1 MSDSG
6 PLTQAQA
13 LDVLRRTCD
22 RAWLDAMLAQPDGAA
37 IIASKLAAFEA
48 ASLAVTAQANA
59 TMISTAPTGRPGVC
73 TLALQRSDTSAS
85 ATIPKG
91 YTFIT
96 NLGVE
101 LTVACDVQVAVG
113 QATVALP
120 LVTTRQID
128 LVNTAANAFDDILD
142 PGNYPDAV
150 LGTANPPVF
159 DSNGQLLFGPS
170 TGAWTPGGLLVTA
183 RDQGTATLLQDGTVI
198 TIGGQGF
205 LNTQTLATC
214 ELWTPATPATGQWSP
229 AASLNLARQG
239 HTATLIPDGTV
250 LVTGGNFDSTSN
262 SLEMELYAPTGGGS
276 FALLT
281 ATMKAPRTTH
291 TATLL
296 PPSSGHP
303 LGLVLLVGGLSIS
316 GSTFTFSN
324 TAELYDPVTQTTTA
338 TGNMTTGRC
347 QHTATLIPASTAHPQ
362 GAVLIA
368 GGNTA
373 SDPTA
378 LAEIFDIA
386 TATFSATTGPM
397 TVARSEHQASPLPS
411 GNVLITGGG
420 NSGTSALSS
429 AEVFNLTT
437 GEFTATTG
445 NMHAVRFAHLSLPLP
460 NGDVLVAAGD
470 STELDVPPYV
480 SVTNIAETYN
490 ETSGKFTL
498 TNGLAQA
505 RGDFSWTALSDGR
518 IMAAGGQAPFGTG
531 EFQDLASV
539 EIYTV
544 TAMGHTP
551 ACLTYASSTPITGA
565 SSDWLSALG
574 NERGC
579 IRQDGEDGEA
589 YRARVRMIP
598 DAVSPLAI
606 ARAVDATATALPE
619 RWLAEPFNDGAD
631 PNVKLAANLG
641 FFDGFFCDSDFCDD
655 PLGVSLADKQPV
667 ANLECSGIRESRAYV
682 RVDLVGQLQ
691 EPDGLVLYCDDG
703 FCDDPQ
709 WGYPDVH
716 THPVIQGAEQALLQQ
731 MQLKVAGGV
740 NFDVYLENSETLVQ
754 QGTLSGTTS
763 AGGTPVITL
772 TPVAGTA
779 WYLREGLLTADM
791 GNRHWA
797 VTGQGIAVRLTLDD
811 GTTLQTP
818 WAQGVVSLR
827 SYELEALGYRGQRVT
842 SIECLGLTLYDLE
855 PPYSMNLIGSFTVNT
870 ATL

>member
-6 PLTQAQA
+6 PLTQQQA
-13 LDVLRRTCD
+13 MALLRRTTD
-22 RAWLDAMLAQPDGAA
+22 AAWLSAMLASPDGAA
-37 IIASKLAAFEA
+37 IIASKLAVFEA

-59 TMISTAPTGRPGVC
+59 TMISTAPTGRSGVC
-73 TLALQRSDTSAS
+73 TLTLQRSDTSAS

-101 LTVACDVQVAVG
+101 LTVACDVQIASG

-120 LVTTRQID
+120 LITTRQID
-128 LVNTAANAFDDILD
+128 LVNTPGPAFDDILK
-142 PGNYPDAV
+142 PGDSVAPIV
-150 LGTANPPVF
+150 GPANQPT
-159 DSNGQLLFGPS
+159 SY
-170 TGAWTPGGLLVTA
+170 AWTPTGPLTTA
-183 RDQGTATLLQDGTVI
+183 RGLHTSTPLPNGNIFICGGYGASGVSANCEVWNASTQTSASVGNMHVARIEHQATLLKPTLAHPLGLVLITGGAYEGQTYTGMADAEIYDPVANTFTVI
-198 TIGGQGF
+198 PGGMTI
-205 LNTQTLATC
+205 
-214 ELWTPATPATGQWSP
+214 
-229 AASLNLARQG
+229 
-239 HTATLIPDGTV
+239 
-250 LVTGGNFDSTSN
+250 
-262 SLEMELYAPTGGGS
+262 
-276 FALLT
+276 
-281 ATMKAPRTTH
+281 PRAGH

-296 PPSSGHP
+296 PIGK
-303 LGLVLLVGGLSIS
+303 
-316 GSTFTFSN
+316 
-324 TAELYDPVTQTTTA
+324 
-338 TGNMTTGRC
+338 
-347 QHTATLIPASTAHPQ
+347 
-362 GAVLIA
+362 VLIA
-368 GGNTA
+368 GGNSDYAVSTA
-373 SDPTA
+373 ACELYDPVA
-378 LAEIFDIA
+378 NSF
-386 TATFSATTGPM
+386 TATGSMHT
-397 TVARSEHQASPLPS
+397 ARWLHLAAPLPS
-411 GNVLITGGG
+411 GNVMVAGGETDAGIDGPIPPYLASAEVYNVSTGTWAITGDMTIARNGFDLPASGAIALQDGDVLIVGG
-420 NSGTSALSS
+420 ITGNDNLGENFVVASMERYNETRGTFVSAGNMSDTRWLPGLALLSNGQVVISGGYGGTDGAVNLLATVDIYDPVAGTCTATAPMSTVRSGHSESSLPDGTAVAMGGYGNASTLAS
-429 AEVFNLTT
+429 AEVFGDFIFLLT
-437 GEFTATTG
+437 
-445 NMHAVRFAHLSLPLP
+445 
-460 NGDVLVAAGD
+460 
-470 STELDVPPYV
+470 YV
-480 SVTNIAETYN
+480 S
-490 ETSGKFTL
+490 
-498 TNGLAQA
+498 
-505 RGDFSWTALSDGR
+505 
-518 IMAAGGQAPFGTG
+518 
-531 EFQDLASV
+531 
-539 EIYTV
+539 
-544 TAMGHTP
+544 
-551 ACLTYASSTPITGA
+551 STQITGA
-565 SSDWLSALG
+565 VEDWLSALG

-811 GTTLQTP
+811 GSTLQTP

>member
-159 DSNGQLLFGPS
+159 VSRSPRALVANRSSNDVSWLDLTNPLLP
-170 TGAWTPGGLLVTA
+170 V
-183 RDQGTATLLQDGTVI
+183 V
-198 TIGGQGF
+198 
-205 LNTQTLATC
+205 LATV
-214 ELWTPATPATGQWSP
+214 TVGVGPPGVAFS
-229 AASLNLARQG
+229 
-239 HTATLIPDGTV
+239 PDGTRA
-250 LVTGGNFDSTSN
+250 LVANFGSN
-262 SLEMELYAPTGGGS
+262 DVSWLD
-276 FALLT
+276 LT
-281 ATMKAPRTTH
+281 NP
-291 TATLL
+291 LL
-296 PPSSGHP
+296 PV
-303 LGLVLLVGGLSIS
+303 VLATVTVGTGPYGVAIS
-316 GSTFTFSN
+316 
-324 TAELYDPVTQTTTA
+324 P
-338 TGNMTTGRC
+338 
-347 QHTATLIPASTAHPQ
+347 
-362 GAVLIA
+362 
-368 GGNTA
+368 TA
-373 SDPTA
+373 SAD
-378 LAEIFDIA
+378 
-386 TATFSATTGPM
+386 
-397 TVARSEHQASPLPS
+397 
-411 GNVLITGGG
+411 
-420 NSGTSALSS
+420 
-429 AEVFNLTT
+429 VF
-437 GEFTATTG
+437 
-445 NMHAVRFAHLSLPLP
+445 
-460 NGDVLVAAGD
+460 
-470 STELDVPPYV
+470 
-480 SVTNIAETYN
+480 
-490 ETSGKFTL
+490 
-498 TNGLAQA
+498 
-505 RGDFSWTALSDGR
+505 GDFVR
-518 IMAAGGQAPFGTG
+518 
-531 EFQDLASV
+531 
-539 EIYTV
+539 
-544 TAMGHTP
+544 
-551 ACLTYASSTPITGA
+551 CLTYVSSTPITGA

-811 GTTLQTP
+811 GSTLQTP

>member
-159 DSNGQLLFGPS
+159 VSRSPRALVANRSSNDVSWLDLTNPLLP
-170 TGAWTPGGLLVTA
+170 V
-183 RDQGTATLLQDGTVI
+183 V
-198 TIGGQGF
+198 
-205 LNTQTLATC
+205 LATV
-214 ELWTPATPATGQWSP
+214 TVGSGPVGVAIS
-229 AASLNLARQG
+229 
-239 HTATLIPDGTV
+239 PDGTRA
-250 LVTGGNFDSTSN
+250 LVPN
-262 SLEMELYAPTGGGS
+262 YGS
-276 FALLT
+276 ANVSWLDLT
-281 ATMKAPRTTH
+281 NP
-291 TATLL
+291 LL
-296 PPSSGHP
+296 PVVLATVTVGVHPIGVAISPDGTRALVANYSSNDVSWLDLTNP
-303 LGLVLLVGGLSIS
+303 LLPVVLATVTVGTGPYGVAIS
-316 GSTFTFSN
+316 
-324 TAELYDPVTQTTTA
+324 P
-338 TGNMTTGRC
+338 
-347 QHTATLIPASTAHPQ
+347 
-362 GAVLIA
+362 
-368 GGNTA
+368 TA
-373 SDPTA
+373 SAD
-378 LAEIFDIA
+378 
-386 TATFSATTGPM
+386 
-397 TVARSEHQASPLPS
+397 
-411 GNVLITGGG
+411 
-420 NSGTSALSS
+420 
-429 AEVFNLTT
+429 VF
-437 GEFTATTG
+437 
-445 NMHAVRFAHLSLPLP
+445 
-460 NGDVLVAAGD
+460 
-470 STELDVPPYV
+470 
-480 SVTNIAETYN
+480 
-490 ETSGKFTL
+490 
-498 TNGLAQA
+498 
-505 RGDFSWTALSDGR
+505 GDFVR
-518 IMAAGGQAPFGTG
+518 
-531 EFQDLASV
+531 
-539 EIYTV
+539 
-544 TAMGHTP
+544 
-551 ACLTYASSTPITGA
+551 CLTYVSSTPITGA

>member
-159 DSNGQLLFGPS
+159 VSRSPRALVANRSSNDVSWLDLTNPLLP
-170 TGAWTPGGLLVTA
+170 V
-183 RDQGTATLLQDGTVI
+183 V
-198 TIGGQGF
+198 
-205 LNTQTLATC
+205 LATV
-214 ELWTPATPATGQWSP
+214 TVGTGPYGVAISP
-229 AASLNLARQG
+229 
-239 HTATLIPDGTV
+239 
-250 LVTGGNFDSTSN
+250 
-262 SLEMELYAPTGGGS
+262 
-276 FALLT
+276 
-281 ATMKAPRTTH
+281 
-291 TATLL
+291 
-296 PPSSGHP
+296 
-303 LGLVLLVGGLSIS
+303 
-316 GSTFTFSN
+316 
-324 TAELYDPVTQTTTA
+324 
-338 TGNMTTGRC
+338 
-347 QHTATLIPASTAHPQ
+347 
-362 GAVLIA
+362 
-368 GGNTA
+368 TA
-373 SDPTA
+373 SAD
-378 LAEIFDIA
+378 
-386 TATFSATTGPM
+386 
-397 TVARSEHQASPLPS
+397 
-411 GNVLITGGG
+411 
-420 NSGTSALSS
+420 
-429 AEVFNLTT
+429 VF
-437 GEFTATTG
+437 
-445 NMHAVRFAHLSLPLP
+445 
-460 NGDVLVAAGD
+460 
-470 STELDVPPYV
+470 
-480 SVTNIAETYN
+480 
-490 ETSGKFTL
+490 
-498 TNGLAQA
+498 
-505 RGDFSWTALSDGR
+505 GDFVR
-518 IMAAGGQAPFGTG
+518 
-531 EFQDLASV
+531 
-539 EIYTV
+539 
-544 TAMGHTP
+544 
-551 ACLTYASSTPITGA
+551 CLTYVSSTPITGA

>member
-1 MSDSG
+1 MNSG
-6 PLTQAQA
+6 PLTQARGLA
-13 LDVLRRTCD
+13 VLRRTTD
-22 RAWLDAMLAQPDGAA
+22 AGWLSAMLAQPDGAA

-159 DSNGQLLFGPS
+159 VSRSPRALVANRSSNDVSWLDLTNPLLP
-170 TGAWTPGGLLVTA
+170 V
-183 RDQGTATLLQDGTVI
+183 V
-198 TIGGQGF
+198 
-205 LNTQTLATC
+205 LATV
-214 ELWTPATPATGQWSP
+214 TVGTGPYGVAISP
-229 AASLNLARQG
+229 
-239 HTATLIPDGTV
+239 
-250 LVTGGNFDSTSN
+250 
-262 SLEMELYAPTGGGS
+262 
-276 FALLT
+276 
-281 ATMKAPRTTH
+281 
-291 TATLL
+291 
-296 PPSSGHP
+296 
-303 LGLVLLVGGLSIS
+303 
-316 GSTFTFSN
+316 
-324 TAELYDPVTQTTTA
+324 
-338 TGNMTTGRC
+338 
-347 QHTATLIPASTAHPQ
+347 
-362 GAVLIA
+362 
-368 GGNTA
+368 TA
-373 SDPTA
+373 SAD
-378 LAEIFDIA
+378 
-386 TATFSATTGPM
+386 
-397 TVARSEHQASPLPS
+397 
-411 GNVLITGGG
+411 
-420 NSGTSALSS
+420 
-429 AEVFNLTT
+429 VF
-437 GEFTATTG
+437 
-445 NMHAVRFAHLSLPLP
+445 
-460 NGDVLVAAGD
+460 
-470 STELDVPPYV
+470 
-480 SVTNIAETYN
+480 
-490 ETSGKFTL
+490 
-498 TNGLAQA
+498 
-505 RGDFSWTALSDGR
+505 GDFVR
-518 IMAAGGQAPFGTG
+518 
-531 EFQDLASV
+531 
-539 EIYTV
+539 
-544 TAMGHTP
+544 
-551 ACLTYASSTPITGA
+551 CLTYVSSTPITGA

-716 THPVIQGAEQALLQQ
+716 THPVIQGAEQALLHQ

>member
-159 DSNGQLLFGPS
+159 VSRSPRALVANRSSNDVSWLDLTNPLLP
-170 TGAWTPGGLLVTA
+170 V
-183 RDQGTATLLQDGTVI
+183 V
-198 TIGGQGF
+198 
-205 LNTQTLATC
+205 LATV
-214 ELWTPATPATGQWSP
+214 TVGVGPPGVAFS
-229 AASLNLARQG
+229 
-239 HTATLIPDGTV
+239 PDGTRA
-250 LVTGGNFDSTSN
+250 LVPN
-262 SLEMELYAPTGGGS
+262 YGS
-276 FALLT
+276 ANVSWLDLT
-281 ATMKAPRTTH
+281 NP
-291 TATLL
+291 LL
-296 PPSSGHP
+296 PVVLATVTVGVHPIGVAISPDGTRALVANYSSNDVSWLDLTNP
-303 LGLVLLVGGLSIS
+303 LLPVVLATVTVGTGPYGVAIS
-316 GSTFTFSN
+316 
-324 TAELYDPVTQTTTA
+324 P
-338 TGNMTTGRC
+338 
-347 QHTATLIPASTAHPQ
+347 
-362 GAVLIA
+362 
-368 GGNTA
+368 TA
-373 SDPTA
+373 SAD
-378 LAEIFDIA
+378 
-386 TATFSATTGPM
+386 
-397 TVARSEHQASPLPS
+397 
-411 GNVLITGGG
+411 
-420 NSGTSALSS
+420 
-429 AEVFNLTT
+429 VF
-437 GEFTATTG
+437 
-445 NMHAVRFAHLSLPLP
+445 
-460 NGDVLVAAGD
+460 
-470 STELDVPPYV
+470 
-480 SVTNIAETYN
+480 
-490 ETSGKFTL
+490 
-498 TNGLAQA
+498 
-505 RGDFSWTALSDGR
+505 GDFVR
-518 IMAAGGQAPFGTG
+518 
-531 EFQDLASV
+531 
-539 EIYTV
+539 
-544 TAMGHTP
+544 
-551 ACLTYASSTPITGA
+551 CLTYVSSTPITGA

-791 GNRHWA
+791 GNRHLA

-811 GTTLQTP
+811 GSTLQTP

>member
-1 MSDSG
+1 VS
-6 PLTQAQA
+6 
-13 LDVLRRTCD
+13 
-22 RAWLDAMLAQPDGAA
+22 WLDL
-37 IIASKLAAFEA
+37 
-48 ASLAVTAQANA
+48 
-59 TMISTAPTGRPGVC
+59 
-73 TLALQRSDTSAS
+73 
-85 ATIPKG
+85 
-91 YTFIT
+91 T
-96 NLGVE
+96 NPLLPVV
-101 LTVACDVQVAVG
+101 L
-113 QATVALP
+113 ATVT
-120 LVTTRQID
+120 VG
-128 LVNTAANAFDDILD
+128 V
-142 PGNYPDAV
+142 
-150 LGTANPPVF
+150 
-159 DSNGQLLFGPS
+159 GPYGVAIS
-170 TGAWTPGGLLVTA
+170 
-183 RDQGTATLLQDGTVI
+183 
-198 TIGGQGF
+198 
-205 LNTQTLATC
+205 
-214 ELWTPATPATGQWSP
+214 
-229 AASLNLARQG
+229 
-239 HTATLIPDGTV
+239 PDGTRA
-250 LVTGGNFDSTSN
+250 LVPN
-262 SLEMELYAPTGGGS
+262 YGS
-276 FALLT
+276 ANVSWLDLT
-281 ATMKAPRTTH
+281 NP
-291 TATLL
+291 LL
-296 PPSSGHP
+296 PVVLATVTVGVHPIGVAISPDGTRALVANYSSNDVSWLDLTNP
-303 LGLVLLVGGLSIS
+303 LLPVVLATVTVGTGPYGVAIS
-316 GSTFTFSN
+316 
-324 TAELYDPVTQTTTA
+324 P
-338 TGNMTTGRC
+338 
-347 QHTATLIPASTAHPQ
+347 
-362 GAVLIA
+362 
-368 GGNTA
+368 TA
-373 SDPTA
+373 SAD
-378 LAEIFDIA
+378 
-386 TATFSATTGPM
+386 
-397 TVARSEHQASPLPS
+397 
-411 GNVLITGGG
+411 
-420 NSGTSALSS
+420 
-429 AEVFNLTT
+429 VF
-437 GEFTATTG
+437 
-445 NMHAVRFAHLSLPLP
+445 
-460 NGDVLVAAGD
+460 
-470 STELDVPPYV
+470 
-480 SVTNIAETYN
+480 
-490 ETSGKFTL
+490 
-498 TNGLAQA
+498 
-505 RGDFSWTALSDGR
+505 GDFVR
-518 IMAAGGQAPFGTG
+518 
-531 EFQDLASV
+531 
-539 EIYTV
+539 
-544 TAMGHTP
+544 
-551 ACLTYASSTPITGA
+551 CLTYVSSTPITGA